1 MADLPINIEDLLRQ
15 RTVEGERMEYKAGWN
30 PAAIMRTLCAF
41 ANDFENLGGG
51 YIVIGQDCDES
62 GRPVFPPVGVA
73 DDALDRIQQELLR
86 YCNQIQPPY
95 FPILSIQTFDSRN
108 LVVLWA
114 PGGQNRPYSVPR
126 DVTANHKEKHYYI
139 RRYSS
144 TVQVVDNSEDQRELL
159 SLTATVPFDD
169 RQCQRATVDDLK
181 ISLIRSYLKEV
192 GSDLVDEADELSLV
206 NICRQMQIVD
216 GGDEVIRPRN
226 IGVLFFSNDPTK
238 FLPGAQIDVVI
249 FPDGAGGD
257 ELIEK
262 TFEGPIDQQI
272 RSALRYVQNEVV
284 VEKVIKLSDRPEA
297 RRFFNYPLAAI
308 EEAMVNAMYHRGY
321 DLPEPVE
328 VRVNPD
334 RIEIVSYPGPDPS
347 IRPEH
352 LQDGPVVARRYRNRR
367 IGEFF
372 KELDLTEGRGTGIP
386 KIRKVMAGNGSPE
399 PSFSTDEIRSHFLA
413 VLPIHAELR
422 GIVKTSVSGLPATE
436 LDELGRSVVDFLA
449 DGAKSRSEI
458 ADHLGMNPQGRP
470 VRRILD
476 ELQQSNVI
484 SLTIPEKLRS
494 SKQQY
499 RLKTPDG

>member
-1 MADLPINIEDLLRQ
+1 MAELPINIEDLLRQ
-15 RTVEGERMEYKAGWN
+15 RTVEGERIEYKTGWN
-30 PAAIMRTLCAF
+30 PAPIMRTLCAF

-51 YIVIGQDCDES
+51 YVVIGQDCDES
-62 GRPVFPPVGVA
+62 GRPVFPPAGVPE
-73 DDALDRIQQELLR
+73 DSLDRIQQELLR

-95 FPILSIQTFDSRN
+95 FPILSIQTVENRN
-108 LVVLWA
+108 LIVLWA

-126 DVTANHKEKHYYI
+126 DVTASHKEKHYYI

-144 TVQVVDNSEDQRELL
+144 TVQVVENSEDQRELL

-169 RQCQRATVDDLK
+169 RQCQRATIDDLK
-181 ISLIRSYLKEV
+181 ISLIRSYLNEV
-192 GSDLVDEADELSLV
+192 GSDLLSEVDELSLV

-216 GGDEVIRPRN
+216 GGDEVVRPRN
-226 IGVLFFSNDPTK
+226 IGVLFFSNDPAK

-284 VEKVIKLSDRPEA
+284 VEKVIKLPDRPEA
-297 RRFFNYPLAAI
+297 KRFFNYPLAAI
-308 EEAMVNAMYHRGY
+308 EEALVNAMYHRGY
-321 DLPEPVE
+321 DTPEPVE

-352 LQDGPVVARRYRNRR
+352 LRDGLVVARRYRNRR

-372 KELDLTEGRGTGIP
+372 KELELTEGRGTGIP
-386 KIRKVMAGNGSPE
+386 KIKRVMVSNGSPE
-399 PSFSTDEIRSHFLA
+399 PSFSTDDIRSHFLV
-413 VLPIHAELR
+413 VLPMHREFSIDSSSDELLSLSAMESN
-422 GIVKTSVSGLPATE
+422 ILEILESG
-436 LDELGRSVVDFLA
+436 ELGRSELA
-449 DGAKSRSEI
+449 DRLGVSSRAGSMKRAIDRLIDVKLIEFTLPETPRSPNQRLRLPARKSDS
-458 ADHLGMNPQGRP
+458 
-470 VRRILD
+470 
-476 ELQQSNVI
+476 
-484 SLTIPEKLRS
+484 
-494 SKQQY
+494 
-499 RLKTPDG
+499 